1 MSVAPKLETIE
12 KSGERNHQES
22 MRSISQNV
30 IQTVRTLS
38 EEARFLDQIGKDS
51 NELADHSSS
60 IASAAEELGTTI
72 VSIGKN
78 LENTMGASTQAKTLA
93 NNGTA
98 VIDTT
103 VSRIAE
109 VDEILT
115 STNTALQELLNTADQ
130 ADKIIRVVSDISS
143 KTDLLALNASIE
155 AARAGAAGKGF
166 AVVAHEV
173 GRLAEKT
180 QASISEIETI
190 IKSIKSSVHEVSKR
204 LDKGLDCAKHS
215 VREAT
220 NAKNA
225 IDSIVERINFV
236 DNEVSNINAA
246 IRDQGQAVSDIAVNV
261 YTISQGGKSVNT
273 EVIKVTDMVDTATR
287 SLNET
292 RLTLS
297 GLESDDKIQL
307 EHMKI
312 DHLYVVHRLRRM
324 IAGREQARADEL
336 SEHTLCPL
344 GKWYYSVRSTGQTDA
359 FSLAY
364 KDLETPHKQFHA
376 TAVEIAKALGSGNTQ
391 EAARA
396 FEQLVTLANTIV
408 QLLDRITDSYVS

>member
-1 MSVAPKLETIE
+1 MNQGAGMSVAPKLETIE

-143 KTDLLALNASIE
+143 KTDLL
-155 AARAGAAGKGF
+155 
-166 AVVAHEV
+166 
-173 GRLAEKT
+173 
-180 QASISEIETI
+180 
-190 IKSIKSSVHEVSKR
+190 
-204 LDKGLDCAKHS
+204 
-215 VREAT
+215 
-220 NAKNA
+220 
-225 IDSIVERINFV
+225 
-236 DNEVSNINAA
+236 
-246 IRDQGQAVSDIAVNV
+246 
-261 YTISQGGKSVNT
+261 
-273 EVIKVTDMVDTATR
+273 
-287 SLNET
+287 
-292 RLTLS
+292 
-297 GLESDDKIQL
+297 
-307 EHMKI
+307 
-312 DHLYVVHRLRRM
+312 
-324 IAGREQARADEL
+324 
-336 SEHTLCPL
+336 P
-344 GKWYYSVRSTGQTDA
+344 
-359 FSLAY
+359 
-364 KDLETPHKQFHA
+364 
-376 TAVEIAKALGSGNTQ
+376 
-391 EAARA
+391 
-396 FEQLVTLANTIV
+396 
-408 QLLDRITDSYVS
+408 